1 MDERIKQQYH
11 RIYSEMYIIILCM
24 AAASAVVKTA
34 FFHRNIPDLGLE
46 YIILVGSP
54 IYRLIRC
61 RMLGVVLEPSGT
73 GTKTF
78 LIRLTAAMAAAAAVF
93 GIIMYFR
100 NGSMNVINYI
110 AFIIPFLL
118 IFLLTALISK
128 KLHDSWRKRLEDKYD
143 EL

>member
-34 FFHRNIPDLGLE
+34 FFRQNIPDLGLE

-61 RMLGVVLEPSGT
+61 RMLGQS
-73 GTKTF
+73 
-78 LIRLTAAMAAAAAVF
+78 
-93 GIIMYFR
+93 R
-100 NGSMNVINYI
+100 NRQAQGQRN
-110 AFIIPFLL
+110 F
-118 IFLLTALISK
+118 
-128 KLHDSWRKRLEDKYD
+128 
-143 EL
+143 